1 MTILVVEDDH
11 KASSF
16 LRQGLEEHGFS
27 VTVADSAKEALHL
40 AQQDSYEMII
50 LDVGLPDQDGFAL
63 LPALRRG
70 GHHQPVLFLTARDAV
85 SDRVRGLELGAE
97 DYLVK
102 PFAFAELLARVRTVL
117 RRSVKVTES
126 LRFADV
132 EVDLLRQRALRGGKR
147 LDLSATEFALLAVL
161 VRHAGEPLSRRDL
174 AATVW
179 DMHVESGTNVVDV
192 TVRRLRVQID
202 EPFSSPLI
210 HTVRGIGYVC
220 RTA

>member
-11 KASSF
+11 KTSSF
-16 LRQGLEEHGFS
+16 LRQGLEEHGFH
-27 VTVADSAKEALHL
+27 VAVADTAKKALNL
-40 AQQDSYEMII
+40 AQQDTYEMAI

-63 LPALRRG
+63 LPAMRRG
-70 GHHQPVLFLTARDAV
+70 GYYQPVLFLTARDAV
-85 SDRVRGLELGAE
+85 ADRVRGLELGAE

-117 RRSVKVTES
+117 RRSAKVTES

-147 LDLSATEFALLAVL
+147 LNLSTTEFALLAVL

-192 TVRRLRVQID
+192 TVRRLRVQVD
-202 EPFSSPLI
+202 EPFPSPLI

-220 RTA
+220 RNA

>member
-16 LRQGLEEHGFS
+16 LHQGLEEHCFS
-27 VTVADSAKEALHL
+27 VTVADSAKKALYL
-40 AQQDSYEMII
+40 AKQNTYEMVI

-63 LPALRRG
+63 LPALRHG
-70 GHHQPVLFLTARDAV
+70 GYQNPVLFLTARDAV
-85 SDRVRGLELGAE
+85 ADRVRGLELGAE

-117 RRSVKVTES
+117 RRSVRVTES
-126 LRFADV
+126 LRFADL
-132 EVDLLRQRALRGGKR
+132 EVDLLRQRAVRGGKR

-161 VRHAGEPLSRRDL
+161 VRHADEPLSRRDL
-174 AATVW
+174 AARVW

-192 TVRRLRVQID
+192 AIRRLRMQVD

-220 RTA
+220 RTT